1 MLARVLM
8 VIAAVM
14 LVAGFAIATFVPPD
28 LPLGQFLLQQDHS
41 SLARLRTA
49 VAMLPRFVWP
59 SIVMPLLLRPVW
71 LLPLMVGI
79 VALGGAIS
87 LRPRTPPQ
95 RRPRI
100 R

>member
-1 MLARVLM
+1 MVARVLM
-8 VIAAVM
+8 VIAAAM

-28 LPLGQFLLQQDHS
+28 LPLGQFLLQQDHG

-49 VAMLPRFVWP
+49 VAGLPHFVWP
-59 SIVMPLLLRPVW
+59 ALVMPLLLRPVW

-87 LRPRTPPQ
+87 LRPRTPTQ

>member
-1 MLARVLM
+1 MVARVLM
-8 VIAAVM
+8 VIAAAM

-28 LPLGQFLLQQDHS
+28 LPLGQFLLQQDHG
-41 SLARLRTA
+41 SLARLRLA
-49 VAMLPRFVWP
+49 VAGLPQFVWP
-59 SIVMPLLLRPVW
+59 AIVMPLLLRPVW

-87 LRPRTPPQ
+87 LRPRTPTQ